1 MNQSQYLFKYAII
14 LMIFGLFGCDALS
27 PESQNSS
34 VEESVI
40 VPSSPVDCSVRSQQE
55 LRNPQPLDFSELTVR
70 KQGTITA
77 EEDLVFVFQGEPG
90 DRLSYEYDEE
100 QLCLWVY
107 APNNDRISEG
117 ELTRTGQ
124 YMIQVSSRYPQGTYD
139 LEIDL
144 RNPIVLTRQEEE
156 RVLQAINN
164 YLEAKP
170 QLFGPSL
177 DRDAADEVL
186 TGDRYDRAMG
196 SIQWLKR
203 YKGYYDYHSSQID
216 DSRNFQLEGN
226 RAKID
231 VTLTEHLTLYIDG
244 NVDRS
249 QSTVSPNSSDY
260 RITLEKI
267 NRNWKISNID
277 SL

>member
-1 MNQSQYLFKYAII
+1 MNQSQYLSQWGIT
-14 LMIFGLFGCDALS
+14 LMIFGLFGCDGPS
-27 PESQNSS
+27 PESPSPS

-40 VPSSPVDCSVRSQQE
+40 VPSSPVDCSVRSQGG
-55 LRNPQPLDFSELTVR
+55 LGNPQPLDFSELTVR

-77 EEDLVFVFQGEPG
+77 EEDLVFVFQGEQG

-144 RNPIVLTRQEEE
+144 RNPILLTRQEEE

-177 DRDAADEVL
+177 DRDAAVEVL
-186 TGDRYDRAMG
+186 TGDQYDKAMG

-203 YKGYYDYHSSQID
+203 YRGYYDYHISKID
-216 DSRNFQLEGN
+216 DSKNFQLEGN

-231 VTLTEHLTLYIDG
+231 VTITEHLTLYIKG
-244 NVDRS
+244 EVDRS
-249 QSTVSPNSSDY
+249 NSTASPNTNDY
-260 RITLEKI
+260 RIRLEKI